1 MIWGDFNLNLLNI
14 DSNIIKQFK
23 AVLNKYELSQMVKT
37 YTYPSS
43 SYSCIRKWLLNLFKV
58 NDKKIIKS
66 IKVKESISPKRD
78 HLFLLTIIEIP
89 KEKLNSE
96 TKLVLDISDKAINN
110 FRNKI
115 NSYDWIS
122 SFNKISDIDSIYE
135 TFINQITNYINS
147 SFKQK
152 TISIK
157 SYSLWSQK
165 TYFYKK

>member
-1 MIWGDFNLNLLNI
+1 
-14 DSNIIKQFK
+14 
-23 AVLNKYELSQMVKT
+23 
-37 YTYPSS
+37 
-43 SYSCIRKWLLNLFKV
+43 
-58 NDKKIIKS
+58 
-66 IKVKESISPKRD
+66 VKESISPKRD

-157 SYSLWSQK
+157 SYSL
-165 TYFYKK
+165 